1 MVKVSA
7 ACLLVFNFS
16 PLFFFY
22 FARLKWRIEEEHT
35 EALATVST
43 ILTLVFLVEVVMK
56 IIAFTPRGYWQSR
69 RNRYDLLVTVVGVIW
84 IVVHCTMKVRS
95 SLKACHRTLPPSVL
109 LLVAPW
115 CHYSPCCFQNDLSY
129 VIGFMV
135 VILRFFTITGKH
147 TTLKMLM
154 LTVGVS
160 VCKSFFIIFGMF
172 LLVFFY
178 ALAGTIIFGTVKYG
192 EGIGRWEKV
201 QYAFT
206 WNIMLPLYLYI
217 HLYEVYNSRAI
228 HEILW

>member
-1 MVKVSA
+1 MA
-7 ACLLVFNFS
+7 YLLIFNLS
-16 PLFFFY
+16 SSLLFFY
-22 FARLKWRIEEEHT
+22 FIQKWRLEEEHT
-35 EALATVST
+35 KALAAVST
-43 ILTLVFLVEVVMK
+43 ILTLVFLVEVIMK

-84 IVVHCTMKVRS
+84 IIVHCTMQVRS
-95 SLKACHRTLPPSVL
+95 SRILHFSLIYLSRSLPQRYRVL
-109 LLVAPW
+109 S
-115 CHYSPCCFQNDLSY
+115 YYFQNDLSY

-192 EGIGRWEKV
+192 EGIGR
-201 QYAFT
+201 
-206 WNIMLPLYLYI
+206 
-217 HLYEVYNSRAI
+217 
-228 HEILW
+228 

>member
-1 MVKVSA
+1 MSA
-7 ACLLVFNFS
+7 VFNLLSFF
-16 PLFFFY
+16 LFFFLY
-22 FARLKWRIEEEHT
+22 PAQPKWRLEEKHT

-43 ILTLVFLVEVVMK
+43 ILTLVFLVEVIMK
-56 IIAFTPRGYWQSR
+56 NIAFTPRGYWQSR

-84 IVVHCTMKVRS
+84 IIIHCTMQVHLSYSFHHTFSSSTTRRS
-95 SLKACHRTLPPSVL
+95 LLRCHVL
-109 LLVAPW
+109 L
-115 CHYSPCCFQNDLSY
+115 YCFQNDLSY

-192 EGIGRWEKV
+192 EGIGR
-201 QYAFT
+201 
-206 WNIMLPLYLYI
+206 
-217 HLYEVYNSRAI
+217 
-228 HEILW
+228 